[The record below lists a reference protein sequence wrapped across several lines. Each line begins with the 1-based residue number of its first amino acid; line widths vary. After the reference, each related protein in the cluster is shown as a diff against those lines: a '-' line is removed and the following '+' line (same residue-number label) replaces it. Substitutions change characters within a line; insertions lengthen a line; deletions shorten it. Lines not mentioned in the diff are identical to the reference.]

1 MGSKNG
7 KKLKFSV
14 ESILQP
20 TVDVTTSKSCPEP
33 IPNIY
38 YDQVSINSTATQ
50 AVSSPVKLNSG
61 KYVSSIDLH
70 LSVICST

>member
-1 MGSKNG
+1 MGSENG

-20 TVDVTTSKSCPEP
+20 TVDVTTSRSCPEP

-38 YDQVSINSTATQ
+38 YDQVSISSVATQ
-50 AVSSPVKLNSG
+50 AVSNPVKLNSG
-61 KYVSSIDLH
+61 KYVSSIDH
-70 LSVICST
+70 LSVICCT

>member
-20 TVDVTTSKSCPEP
+20 TVDATASRSCPEV
-33 IPNIY
+33 IPNIN
-38 YDQVSINSTATQ
+38 YDQVSISRATQ
-50 AVSSPVKLNSG
+50 AVSSSVKLNSNTTG
-61 KYVSSIDLH
+61 KFNFN
-70 LSVICST
+70 